1 MCRMLALL
9 PTSCRGTGVMAGVVL
24 PTGDVDAVAADHPT
38 TRPTTA
44 VPMPRLPPV
53 PRG

>member
-1 MCRMLALL
+1 MLALL

-24 PTGDVDAVAADHPT
+24 PTGDVDAVAAD
-38 TRPTTA
+38 RPTAA

-53 PRG
+53 PRS